1 MRNVKV
7 ISCSLETMI
16 SKTER
21 KILLFKS
28 EAFLLLGSVYLS
40 VSPSGTDIFFV
51 NLSKLELSYRLQ
63 TLHGD
68 AFSS

>member
-28 EAFLLLGSVYLS
+28 EAFLLLGSVICLS
-40 VSPSGTDIFFV
+40 VRLERIFFFV
-51 NLSKLELSYRLQ
+51 NLSMLELSYRLQ